1 MSTKEFQV
9 NKKGYIRLEK
19 DGQEQDFV
27 PESVPVWLA
36 DGWSVVDDKSEKP
49 KLAPAEAKAVKES
62 QTVLV
67 NVPDD
72 KK

>member
-1 MSTKEFQV
+1 MSVKEFRT
-9 NKKGYIRLEK
+9 NSKGYIRLEK
-19 DGQEQDFV
+19 DGEQQDFV
-27 PESVPVWLA
+27 PESVPVWLE
-36 DGWSVVDDKSEKP
+36 DGWKVVDDKSEKP

-67 NVPDD
+67 NVPDN